1 MYHIIDY
8 KTNKEHM
15 KRQRLTIHKN
25 ISFNGQTADKIQTI
39 AEQLN
44 VSFQDIVRECVDIE
58 LPKLTQRELRRTKR
72 GQNADK

>member
-1 MYHIIDY
+1 
-8 KTNKEHM
+8 M

>member
-1 MYHIIDY
+1 
-8 KTNKEHM
+8 M

-25 ISFNGQTADKIQTI
+25 ISFTRQNADKIQTL

-44 VSFQDIVRECVDIE
+44 VSFQDIVRECVEIE

-72 GQNADK
+72 GQITDK